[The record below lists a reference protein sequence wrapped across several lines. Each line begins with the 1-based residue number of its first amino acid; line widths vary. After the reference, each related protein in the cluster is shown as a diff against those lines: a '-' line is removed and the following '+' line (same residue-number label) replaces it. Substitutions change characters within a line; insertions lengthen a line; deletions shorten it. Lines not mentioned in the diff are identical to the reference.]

1 VRYFLNKYNGFTLV
15 ELIVVVTIVGVL
27 AAVAIPKF
35 LDATNKAKASEFP
48 TQLAAMY
55 SGEMAYQAE
64 RGTFATSLTHLK
76 DSGCIDVPGTSRW
89 FMYRIPSA
97 GISTFVASAKVNAVF
112 GAATSSDSAAID
124 QTNAKSATAALQKYS
139 PNWR

>member
-1 VRYFLNKYNGFTLV
+1 MKYFPNKFNGFTLV
-15 ELIVVVTIVGVL
+15 ELIVVVTIVGIL

-48 TQLAAMY
+48 TQLAGMY
-55 SGEMAYQAE
+55 TGEMAYQAE
-64 RGTFATSLTHLK
+64 RGAYATTLAHLK

-89 FMYRIPSA
+89 FLYRIPRA
-97 GISTFVASAKVNAVF
+97 NSTSFIASAKINTIF
-112 GAATSSDSAAID
+112 GAASASDSAAID
-124 QTNAKSATAALQKYS
+124 QTNAKSATAALQKYC